1 MKHLM
6 RTPGFAVVL
15 GSLALAGLMIVLWL
29 AGVVFNFG
37 GGLVHLLLIFA
48 PLVGFAGVV
57 VGVVLIAIAARQSP
71 KS

>member
-1 MKHLM
+1 MKPFM

-37 GGLVHLLLIFA
+37 GSLIHLLLVFA
-48 PLVGFAGVV
+48 PLVGFAGVA
-57 VGVVLIAIAARQSP
+57 VGVVLILVASRRPPQP
-71 KS
+71 